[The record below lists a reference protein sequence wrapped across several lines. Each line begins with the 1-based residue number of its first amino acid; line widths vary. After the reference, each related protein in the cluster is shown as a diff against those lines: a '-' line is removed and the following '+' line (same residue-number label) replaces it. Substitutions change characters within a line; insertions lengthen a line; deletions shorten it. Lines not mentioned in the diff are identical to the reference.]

1 MGIELKYSEILR
13 QNTALARSL
22 GEERYKISVLT
33 NVTVSQIKEILEYT
47 LRLEGVPA
55 VVTIGDYDNIVQDSL
70 KYKRSEL
77 VVLFWEPYSIAGDL
91 QYRIDLLSDFEV
103 NKIFDKT
110 CAELGLVFKNLQE
123 TSLVLMNT
131 FTSLPFSAMDV
142 MPGKLEE
149 LTRKLNAHLRDHTPK
164 NARVIDLD
172 KVIARVGIEKS
183 FDLRYWYS
191 SKAPY
196 TINFLKSYS
205 HCVKPFVLSSRGK
218 AKKALIFDCDNTLWK
233 GVLGEEGVSGIQMS
247 RATKEGSF
255 FADVQSI
262 ALSLNKQGVLIGLC
276 SKNNPQ
282 DVDEVVRL
290 HPDMQLRDENLAVKR
305 VNWADKVSNL
315 REIAREL
322 NIGLD
327 SLVFV
332 DDSAFEVN
340 LVRSQLPEVTVL
352 QVPES
357 LHLYPSMLRAN
368 GGLFCSLSITAEDAK
383 KTEMYKDQAHRE
395 VSKMEFGDLE
405 SYLASLGT
413 KLTIHEDDV
422 SIVARMAQLSQK
434 TNQFNLT
441 TIRYTEGDIG
451 AFVSGALTSVFAFS
465 VSDRF
470 GDSGITG
477 LCIVKNLDVQ
487 EAVIDTFLMSCRV
500 LGRNVEYAF
509 MNWLIER
516 LERQGARRVY
526 ARYVE
531 TAKNAQVKEFFDCCS
546 FSLRASTEK
555 ERDYVLNVHEYKSK
569 QVEYVE
575 IIDGSRRSYQECY
588 GGRL

>member
-1 MGIELKYSEILR
+1 ML
-13 QNTALARSL
+13 
-22 GEERYKISVLT
+22 
-33 NVTVSQIKEILEYT
+33 
-47 LRLEGVPA
+47 
-55 VVTIGDYDNIVQDSL
+55 
-70 KYKRSEL
+70 
-77 VVLFWEPYSIAGDL
+77 LFWEPYSITGDL
-91 QYRIDLLSDFEV
+91 QYRIDLLAHSEV
-103 NKIFDKT
+103 NEIFDKT
-110 CAELGLVFKNLQE
+110 CAEMEFVFRNLRE

-131 FTSLPFSAMDV
+131 FTALPFSAGDV
-142 MPGKLEE
+142 VPAKLEE
-149 LTRKLNAHLRDHTPK
+149 LTRKLNGYLRDHTPK
-164 NARVIDLD
+164 NGRVIDLD

-183 FDLRYWYS
+183 YDLRYWYS
-191 SKAPY
+191 AKAPY
-196 TINFLKSYS
+196 TIDFLKAYS
-205 HCVKPFVLSSRGK
+205 LCVKPFVLSSRGR

-233 GVLGEEGVSGIQMS
+233 GVLGEEGAGGILMS
-247 RATKEGSF
+247 RATKEGSV

-262 ALSLNKQGVLIGLC
+262 ALSLSKQGVLVGLC

-282 DVDEVVRL
+282 DVDEVVGS

-332 DDSAFEVN
+332 DDSSFEVDM
-340 LVRSQLPEVTVL
+340 VRSQLPEVTVL
-352 QVPES
+352 QVPEG

-368 GGLFCSLSITAEDAK
+368 GGLFYNLSITAEDAK
-383 KTEMYKDQAHRE
+383 KTEMYKDRANRE
-395 VSKMEFGDLE
+395 VSKREFGNLE

-413 KLTIHEDDV
+413 KLTIHEDDL

-470 GDSGITG
+470 GDSGVTG

-509 MNWLIER
+509 INWLIER
-516 LERQGARRVY
+516 LEKRGVRRLH
-526 ARYVE
+526 ARYIE
-531 TAKNAQVKEFFDCCS
+531 TAKNSQVKEFFDRCS
-546 FSLRASTEK
+546 FSLTASTEK
-555 ERDYVLNVHEYKSK
+555 SHDYVLNVREYQSK

-575 IIDGSRRSYQECY
+575 ITDGSRRSYQKCH

>member
-1 MGIELKYSEILR
+1 MGIELKYGEILR
-13 QNTALARSL
+13 QNTALARNL
-22 GEERYKISVLT
+22 GDQRYKISVLA
-33 NVTVSQIKEILEYT
+33 NVTVSQLKEILEHT
-47 LRLEGVPA
+47 MRVEGVPA
-55 VVTIGDYDNIVQDSL
+55 VVTLGDYDNIIQDSL
-70 KYKRSEL
+70 KYKHSDL
-77 VVLFWEPYSIAGDL
+77 VLLFWEPYSITGDL
-91 QYRIDLLSDFEV
+91 HYRIDLLTDSEV
-103 NKIFDKT
+103 DDIFDKT
-110 CAELGLVFKNLQE
+110 CAELEFVFKNLQE
-123 TSLVLMNT
+123 TSLVLMNA
-131 FTSLPFSAMDV
+131 FTSLPFSAADV
-142 MPGKLEE
+142 VPSRLEE
-149 LTRKLNAHLRDHTPK
+149 LTWKLNAYLRDHTPK
-164 NARVIDLD
+164 NVRVIDLD
-172 KVIARVGIEKS
+172 KVIAQVGIDKS

-191 SKAPY
+191 AKAPY
-196 TINFLKSYS
+196 TIDFFKAYS
-205 HCVKPFVLSSRGK
+205 LCVKPFVLSARGK
-218 AKKALIFDCDNTLWK
+218 AKKAMIFDCDNTLWK
-233 GVLGEEGVSGIQMS
+233 GVLGEDGAGGIEMS
-247 RATKEGSF
+247 RASKEGSF
-255 FADVQSI
+255 FAEVQSI
-262 ALSLNKQGVLIGLC
+262 ALSLNKRGVLIGLC

-282 DVDEVVRL
+282 DVDEIVRL
-290 HPDMQLRDENLAVKR
+290 HPDMQMRDQNLAVKR

-340 LVRSQLPEVTVL
+340 LVRTQLPEVTVL

-368 GGLFCSLSITAEDAK
+368 SGLFYSLSVSDEDAK
-383 KTEMYKDQAHRE
+383 KTEMYKDQAGRE
-395 VSKMEFGDLE
+395 MSKLEFADLE

-413 KLTIHEDDV
+413 KLTIREDDL

-451 AFVSGALTSVFAFS
+451 AFVRGDLANVFAFA

-477 LCIVKNLDVQ
+477 LCIVKNLDAR

-509 MNWLIER
+509 MNWLLER
-516 LERQGARRVY
+516 LERQGVRRVH

-531 TAKNAQVKEFFDCCS
+531 TTKNTQVKEFFDRCC
-546 FSLRASTEK
+546 FSLTASTEK
-555 ERDYVLNVHEYKSK
+555 ARDYALNFDEYKSK

-575 IIDGSRRSYQECY
+575 IIDGSRKSYQECY
-588 GGRL
+588 GGRV

>member
-1 MGIELKYSEILR
+1 
-13 QNTALARSL
+13 
-22 GEERYKISVLT
+22 
-33 NVTVSQIKEILEYT
+33 VTVSQITEILEFT

-55 VVTIGDYDNIVQDSL
+55 VVTIGNYDNIVQDSL
-70 KYKRSEL
+70 KYKECEL
-77 VVLFWEPYSIAGDL
+77 VVLFWEPYSITNDL
-91 QYRIDLLSDFEV
+91 QYRIDLLTDSAV
-103 NKIFDKT
+103 NEIFDKT
-110 CAELGLVFKNLQE
+110 CAELGLVFANLQE

-131 FTSLPFSAMDV
+131 FTALPFSATDV
-142 MPGKLEE
+142 VPAKLEE
-149 LTRKLNAHLRDHTPK
+149 LTWKLNAHLRNHTPK
-164 NARVIDLD
+164 NARVIDLN
-172 KVIARVGIEKS
+172 KVIARVGVQKS

-191 SKAPY
+191 SKAPH
-196 TINFLKSYS
+196 TIDFFKAYS
-205 HCVKPFVLSSRGK
+205 QCVKPFVLSSRGK

-233 GVLGEEGVSGIQMS
+233 GVLGEDDAGSIQMS

-262 ALSLNKQGVLIGLC
+262 ALSLSKQGVLIGLC

-282 DVDEVVRL
+282 DVDEVVRS

-305 VNWADKVSNL
+305 VNWADKASNL

-322 NIGLD
+322 NIALD

-357 LHLYPSMLRAN
+357 LYLYPSMLRAN
-368 GGLFCSLSITAEDAK
+368 CGLFYSLSATAEDAK
-383 KTEMYKDQAHRE
+383 KTEMYKDQAKRE
-395 VSKMEFGDLE
+395 ASKLEFSDLK

-422 SIVARMAQLSQK
+422 SLVPRMAQLSQK

-451 AFVSGALTSVFAFS
+451 ALVTGALTNVFAFS
-465 VSDRF
+465 VSDRY
-470 GDSGITG
+470 GNSGITG
-477 LCIVKNLDVQ
+477 LCIVKNLGAH
-487 EAVIDTFLMSCRV
+487 ERVIDTLLMSCRV
-500 LGRNVEYAF
+500 LGRNIEYAF

-516 LERQGARRVY
+516 LDREGVHLVY
-526 ARYVE
+526 AGYVE
-531 TAKNAQVKEFFDCCS
+531 TAKNAQVKEFFDHCS
-546 FSLRASTEK
+546 FSLTTATEK
-555 ERDYVLNVHEYKSK
+555 TRDYVLNVGEYESK

-575 IIDGSRRSYQECY
+575 IINGSRRPYQECY
-588 GGRL
+588 VSRL

>member
-1 MGIELKYSEILR
+1 MEIKYSEILR
-13 QNTALARSL
+13 QNTALARTL
-22 GEERYKISVLT
+22 GDKRYKIAVLA
-33 NVTVSQIKEILEYT
+33 NVTVSQITEVLEYT

-55 VVTIGDYDNIVQDSL
+55 VVTIGNFDNIVQDSL
-70 KYKRSEL
+70 KYNESDL

-91 QYRIDLLSDFEV
+91 QYRIDLLTESEV
-103 NKIFDKT
+103 REIFNKT
-110 CAELGLVFKNLQE
+110 CAELALVFKNLQE

-131 FTSLPFSAMDV
+131 FTALPFSAMDV
-142 MPGKLEE
+142 VPAKLEE
-149 LTRKLNAHLRDHTPK
+149 LTRELNGHLRDHMPN

-172 KVIARVGIEKS
+172 KVIATVGIQKS

-196 TINFLKSYS
+196 TIDFLRSYS
-205 HCVKPFVLSSRGK
+205 QCVKPFVLSSTGK

-233 GVLGEEGVSGIQMS
+233 GVLGEEGASGIQMS
-247 RATKEGSF
+247 RATKEGSL

-282 DVDEVVRL
+282 DVDEVL
-290 HPDMQLRDENLAVKR
+290 QSHPDMQLRDENLSVKR

-357 LHLYPSMLRAN
+357 LHQYPSMLRATC
-368 GGLFCSLSITAEDAK
+368 GLFHSLSSTAEDAK
-383 KTEMYKDQAHRE
+383 KTEMYKDQAKRE
-395 VSKMEFGDLE
+395 ANRLQFGDLE

-413 KLTIHEDDV
+413 KLRIHEDDV
-422 SIVARMAQLSQK
+422 SIVPRMAQLSQK

-441 TIRYTEGDIG
+441 TVRYTEGDIG
-451 AFVSGALTSVFAFS
+451 AFVSGPLTKVFAFS

-477 LCIVKNLDVQ
+477 LCIVKNQDAQ
-487 EAVIDTFLMSCRV
+487 EAMIDTFLMSCRV
-500 LGRNVEYAF
+500 LGRNVEHAF

-516 LERQGARRVY
+516 LDRQGVRRVY

-531 TAKNAQVKEFFDCCS
+531 TAKNAQVKEFFDRCS
-546 FSLRASTEK
+546 FSLTASTEK
-555 ERDYVLNVHEYKSK
+555 TRDYLLNVSEYKSK

-575 IIDGSRRSYQECY
+575 IIHGSGRPYQECY

>member
-1 MGIELKYSEILR
+1 MGMELKYSEILR

-22 GEERYKISVLT
+22 GDPRYKIAVLA

-70 KYKRSEL
+70 KYKESEL

-91 QYRIDLLSDFEV
+91 QYRIDLLTDSEV
-103 NKIFDKT
+103 NEIFDRT
-110 CAELGLVFKNLQE
+110 CAELGFVFKNLQE
-123 TSLVLMNT
+123 TPLVLMNT
-131 FTSLPFSAMDV
+131 FTALPFSAPDV
-142 MPGKLEE
+142 VPTKLEE
-149 LTRKLNAHLRDHTPK
+149 LTRKLNGHLRDHTPK

-172 KVIARVGIEKS
+172 KVIARVGIQNS

-196 TINFLKSYS
+196 AIDFLKAYS
-205 HCVKPFVLSSRGK
+205 QFVKPFVLSSRGK

-233 GVLGEEGVSGIQMS
+233 GVLGEEGANGIQMS

-282 DVDEVVRL
+282 DVDEVVRS
-290 HPDMQLRDENLAVKR
+290 HPDMQLRNENLAVKR

-352 QVPES
+352 QVPET
-357 LHLYPSMLRAN
+357 LYLYPSMLRAN
-368 GGLFCSLSITAEDAK
+368 CGLFYSLSTTAEDAK
-383 KTEMYKDQAHRE
+383 KTEMYKDQAKRKA
-395 VSKMEFGDLE
+395 SKLEFGDLQ
-405 SYLASLGT
+405 SYLASLAT

-422 SIVARMAQLSQK
+422 SIVPRMAQLSQK

-441 TIRYTEGDIG
+441 TIRYTEGDMG
-451 AFVSGALTSVFAFS
+451 AFVSGALTNVFAFA

-477 LCIVKNLDVQ
+477 LCIVNNLGAQ
-487 EAVIDTFLMSCRV
+487 EALIDTFLMSCRV

-516 LERQGARRVY
+516 LDRQGVRRVY

-531 TAKNAQVKEFFDCCS
+531 TAKNAQVKEFYDRCS
-546 FSLRASTEK
+546 FSLTPSTEK
-555 ERDYVLNVHEYKSK
+555 ARDYVLNVGEYRSK
-569 QVEYVE
+569 RVEYVE
-575 IIDGSRRSYQECY
+575 IINGRRRSYQECY

>member
-1 MGIELKYSEILR
+1 MELKYSEILR
-13 QNTALARSL
+13 ENSALGRSM
-22 GEERYKISVLT
+22 GDERYKIALLA
-33 NVTVSQIKEILEYT
+33 NVTISQIKEILEYT
-47 LRLEGVPA
+47 LRREGVPA
-55 VVTIGDYDNIVQDSL
+55 IVTIGDYDNIVQDSL
-70 KYKRSEL
+70 KYTQSEL
-77 VVLFWEPYSIAGDL
+77 VVLFWDPYNITGDL
-91 QYRIDLLSDFEV
+91 QYRIDLLTDSQV
-103 NKIFDKT
+103 NDIFDKT

-131 FTSLPFSAMDV
+131 FTALPFSSTDISQ
-142 MPGKLEE
+142 GKLEE
-149 LTRKLNAHLRDHTPK
+149 LSRKLNEHLREHTPR
-164 NARVIDLD
+164 NVRLVDLE
-172 KVIARVGIEKS
+172 KVIATVGVQKS

-196 TINFLKSYS
+196 TIDFFKAYS
-205 HCVKPFVLSSRGK
+205 QVVKPLVLSSRGK

-233 GVLGEEGVSGIQMS
+233 GVLGEEGASGIQMS
-247 RATKEGSF
+247 RATNEGSL

-262 ALSLNKQGVLIGLC
+262 ALSLSSQGVLIGLC

-282 DVDEVVRL
+282 DVDEVLRS
-290 HPDMQLRDENLAVKR
+290 HPDMQLRSEHLAVKR
-305 VNWADKVSNL
+305 VNWSDKASNL

-340 LVRSQLPEVTVL
+340 LVRGQLPEVTVL
-352 QVPES
+352 QVPEA

-368 GGLFCSLSITAEDAK
+368 CGLFYKLSSTVEDAK
-383 KTEMYKDQAHRE
+383 KTEMYKDQAKRE
-395 VSKMEFGDLE
+395 ASKIEFGDVE

-422 SIVARMAQLSQK
+422 SIVPRMAQLSQK

-451 AFVSGALTSVFAFS
+451 AFVSGPLAKVFAFS
-465 VSDRF
+465 VRDRF

-477 LCIVKNLDVQ
+477 LCIVKDLGAK

-509 MNWLIER
+509 LNWLIGR
-516 LERQGARRVY
+516 LDRQGVHRVY
-526 ARYVE
+526 ARYTE
-531 TAKNAQVKEFFDCCS
+531 TAKNAQVKEFFDRCS
-546 FSLRASTEK
+546 FSLTASTEK
-555 ERDYVLNVHEYKSK
+555 SRDYALNVGDYKSK

-588 GGRL
+588 GGGV

>member
-1 MGIELKYSEILR
+1 MGIEPKYSEILR
-13 QNTALARSL
+13 QNTALARNL
-22 GEERYKISVLT
+22 GDERYKIAVLA

-47 LRLEGVPA
+47 LRVERVPA
-55 VVTIGDYDNIVQDSL
+55 VVTMGDYDNIVQDSL
-70 KYKRSEL
+70 KYKQSEL
-77 VVLFWEPYSIAGDL
+77 VLLFWEPYSITGDL
-91 QYRIDLLSDFEV
+91 QYRIDLLTDSEV
-103 NKIFDKT
+103 NEIFDKT
-110 CAELGLVFKNLQE
+110 CAELGFVFKNLQDA
-123 TSLVLMNT
+123 SLVLMNT
-131 FTSLPFSAMDV
+131 FTALPFSAADIV
-142 MPGKLEE
+142 PAKLEE
-149 LTRKLNAHLRDHTPK
+149 LTRKLNGHLRDHTPK
-164 NARVIDLD
+164 NVRVIDLD
-172 KVIARVGIEKS
+172 KVVAQVGIEKS

-191 SKAPY
+191 AKAPY
-196 TINFLKSYS
+196 TIDFLKAYS
-205 HCVKPFVLSSRGK
+205 LCVKPFVLSSRGK

-233 GVLGEEGVSGIQMS
+233 GVLGEEGASGIQMS
-247 RATKEGSF
+247 RATKEGNF

-282 DVDEVVRL
+282 DVDEVVQL

-332 DDSAFEVN
+332 EDSAFELN

-368 GGLFCSLSITAEDAK
+368 GGLFYSLSVTAEDAK
-383 KTEMYKDQAHRE
+383 KTEMYKDQANRQ
-395 VSKMEFGDLE
+395 VSKLEFGDLE

-422 SIVARMAQLSQK
+422 SIVIRMAQLSQK

-451 AFVSGALTSVFAFS
+451 AFVSGPLTSVLAFS

-516 LERQGARRVY
+516 LERQGVRQVY
-526 ARYVE
+526 ARYVV
-531 TAKNAQVKEFFDCCS
+531 TAKNAQVKEFFDRCS
-546 FSLRASTEK
+546 FSLTASTEK
-555 ERDYVLNVHEYKSK
+555 ARDYVLNVGEYKSK

-575 IIDGSRRSYQECY
+575 IIDGSRRSYQECH